1 MTGKNIPQI
10 FPARKTFDS
19 FFTHQIMRM
28 FGKKRSIQPKSSI
41 DRSTFSFLPA
51 SQRDAEPECAG
62 NSVPHY
68 GVRRFGPRKINIASL
83 IVRPSSSIVRRSMP
97 KPKPPCG
104 GQPYLKNSR

>member
-1 MTGKNIPQI
+1 MTGKNITQF

-19 FFTHQIMRM
+19 FFAHQIMRM
-28 FGKKRSIQPKSSI
+28 FGNKAVYPAKKLNRPLNIQ
-41 DRSTFSFLPA
+41 FSPA
-51 SQRDAEPECAG
+51 SQRGAESECAG
-62 NSVPHY
+62 NSASYY
-68 GVRRFGPRKINIASL
+68 GVRRVGPRKINIASL